1 MEASKITIS
10 DKTYDLSLLNRTKR
24 TNLRRKAI
32 IEYIQSKPAGEII
45 NMGELQRVAQIK
57 SYATA
62 WSFVKIMIRDGII
75 SQYKGDKPKSY
86 YYSII
91 GATRL
96 RTPKTAE
103 GGGTTIRGHHLTRH
117 QRFYPRHESVR
128 REVYHNH
135 RGEIRCRS
143 SDL

>member
-86 YYSII
+86 YYNII

-103 GGGTTIRGHHLTRH
+103 GGVRPSEGATLPDINAFIRDMKALGVKFTITIEGK
-117 QRFYPRHESVR
+117 
-128 REVYHNH
+128 
-135 RGEIRCRS
+135 
-143 SDL
+143 

>member
-10 DKTYDLSLLNRTKR
+10 DKTYDLSVLNRTKR

-62 WSFVKIMIRDGII
+62 WSFVKTMISAGII

-86 YYSII
+86 YYSVT
-91 GATRL
+91 GAVRASKP
-96 RTPKTAE
+96 RTDLPSTEAKLPDINAFIRDMKALGVKFTVTIE
-103 GGGTTIRGHHLTRH
+103 GK
-117 QRFYPRHESVR
+117 
-128 REVYHNH
+128 
-135 RGEIRCRS
+135 
-143 SDL
+143 